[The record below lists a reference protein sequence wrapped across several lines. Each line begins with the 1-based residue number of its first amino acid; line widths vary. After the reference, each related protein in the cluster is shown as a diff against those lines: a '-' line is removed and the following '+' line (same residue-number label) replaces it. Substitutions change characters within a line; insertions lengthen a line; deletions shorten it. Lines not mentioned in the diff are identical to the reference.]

1 MAEIAPG
8 GRYGQASFPARH
20 RLSHPT
26 QDQPT
31 IGGYARPTGIAG
43 SIRAMPA
50 FLGAAALA
58 FGAIFIAEFGDKSQ
72 LLILAFATRYAWRPV
87 VLGLVLAAAFIQG
100 ISVLVGAAVGAI
112 LPQTAVAVVSGLA
125 FLAVAA
131 WTIRGEEEEEEE
143 EEEEK
148 EEDARAASRRRN
160 LAGGAL
166 VMTVAGTFVVG
177 ELGDK
182 TMLATFGLAAT
193 QGALPTWIGS
203 TAGEIAANLVAVVVG
218 RQVGHRLSPRFVRI
232 GSAALFAVAGVVV
245 LLGALLSQT

>member
-1 MAEIAPG
+1 MLP
-8 GRYGQASFPARH
+8 F
-20 RLSHPT
+20 LS
-26 QDQPT
+26 
-31 IGGYARPTGIAG
+31 
-43 SIRAMPA
+43 
-50 FLGAAALA
+50 AAALA

-100 ISVLVGAAVGAI
+100 ISVLVGAAVGAV

-131 WTIRGEEEEEEE
+131 WTIRGEDDEHEPEA
-143 EEEEK
+143 
-148 EEDARAASRRRN
+148 DAAARGTQ
-160 LAGGAL
+160 LAGTAL
-166 VMTVAGTFVVG
+166 VLTVAGTFIVG

>member
-1 MAEIAPG
+1 MLPFF
-8 GRYGQASFPARH
+8 S
-20 RLSHPT
+20 
-26 QDQPT
+26 
-31 IGGYARPTGIAG
+31 
-43 SIRAMPA
+43 
-50 FLGAAALA
+50 AAALA

-72 LLILAFATRYAWRPV
+72 LLILAFATRYAWQPV

-125 FLAVAA
+125 FLAVAL
-131 WTIRGEEEEEEE
+131 WTIRGEDEEER
-143 EEEEK
+143 
-148 EEDARAASRRRN
+148 EEDMRSTARTRN
-160 LAGGAL
+160 LVGGGL
-166 VMTVAGTFVVG
+166 VLTVAATFVVG

-203 TAGEIAANLVAVVVG
+203 TGGEIAANLVAVVVG

-232 GSAALFAVAGVVV
+232 GSAALFAIAGTVV
-245 LLGALLSQT
+245 LAGALLTRA